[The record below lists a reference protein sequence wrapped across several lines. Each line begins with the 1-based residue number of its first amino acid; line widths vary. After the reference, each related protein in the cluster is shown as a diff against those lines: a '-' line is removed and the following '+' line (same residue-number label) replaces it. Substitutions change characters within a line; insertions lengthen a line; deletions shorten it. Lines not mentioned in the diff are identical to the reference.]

1 MVMAHLRSRR
11 GPAASSADRAAF
23 SALFARHYP
32 AVWRFVARRAWPDA
46 VDDVVA
52 ETFLAAWRRY
62 DDLPSDALPWLL
74 NAAGKCL
81 ANNRRAAMRAESLKE
96 RLAAQSTPVPADAT
110 TQGFERGAL
119 LRAFA
124 SLPDTERALLMLTDW
139 DDLPVGRAAQ
149 ALGISP
155 AAASARIYRARR
167 KLRVALTAELG
178 RPTVHT
184 PVRSLP

>member
-1 MVMAHLRSRR
+1 M
-11 GPAASSADRAAF
+11 PATGTDSAAF

-62 DDLPSDALPWLL
+62 DDLPRDALPWLL

-81 ANNRRAAMRAESLKE
+81 ANHRRAATRAESLKA
-96 RLAAQSTPVPADAT
+96 RLAAQSTPVRADAT
-110 TQGFERGAL
+110 TQSFERAAL
-119 LRAFA
+119 VTAFA
-124 SLPDTERALLMLTDW
+124 SLTDTERALLMLTDW
-139 DDLPVGRAAQ
+139 DDLPARRAAR

-155 AAASARIYRARR
+155 ATASARIYRARR
-167 KLRVALTAELG
+167 KLRAALAAELG
-178 RPTVHT
+178 RPTVSA

>member
-1 MVMAHLRSRR
+1 MAKLPVARQADA
-11 GPAASSADRAAF
+11 GASDRAEF

-62 DDLPSDALPWLL
+62 DDLPTDALPWLL

-81 ANNRRAAMRAESLKE
+81 ANHRRSATRAGALKE
-96 RLAAQSTPVPADAT
+96 RLVEQSTPIRADAT
-110 TQGFERGAL
+110 TQSFERNAL
-119 LRAFA
+119 VQAFA
-124 SLPDTERALLMLTDW
+124 SLSDGERALLMLTDW
-139 DDLPVGRAAQ
+139 DDLPVRRAAR

-155 AAASARIYRARR
+155 ATASARIYRARR
-167 KLRVALTAELG
+167 KLRAALAAELG
-178 RPTVHT
+178 RSTVRK
-184 PVRSLP
+184 PVRSVP

>member
-1 MVMAHLRSRR
+1 V
-11 GPAASSADRAAF
+11 PAAESSEPEGF

-62 DDLPSDALPWLL
+62 ADLPSDALPWLL

-81 ANNRRAAMRAESLKE
+81 ANHRRAAMRTEALKQ
-96 RLAAQSTPVPADAT
+96 RLAAQSAPARADAT
-110 TQGFERGAL
+110 TQGLERAAL
-119 LRAFA
+119 VQAFA
-124 SLPDTERALLMLTDW
+124 SLSENERALLMLTDW
-139 DDLPVGRAAQ
+139 DDLPAGRAAR

-155 AAASARIYRARR
+155 ATASARIYRARR
-167 KLRVALTAELG
+167 KLRAALAAELG
-178 RPTVHT
+178 RPTLHEH
-184 PVRSLP
+184 VRSLR

>member
-1 MVMAHLRSRR
+1 V
-11 GPAASSADRAAF
+11 PATSATDRAQF

-81 ANNRRAAMRAESLKE
+81 ANHRRAATRAEALTE
-96 RLAAQSTPVPADAT
+96 RLAQSAPMRADAT
-110 TQGFERGAL
+110 TQSFERTAL
-119 LRAFA
+119 VQAFA
-124 SLPDTERALLMLTDW
+124 SLTHTERALLMLTDW
-139 DDLPVGRAAQ
+139 DDLPRRPPTAVAGCKPCSRR
-149 ALGISP
+149 LGP
-155 AAASARIYRARR
+155 ADCGVAASDCF
-167 KLRVALTAELG
+167 
-178 RPTVHT
+178 
-184 PVRSLP
+184 S

>member
-1 MVMAHLRSRR
+1 MGAR
-11 GPAASSADRAAF
+11 ATDREAF

-62 DDLPSDALPWLL
+62 DDVPGDALPWLL

-81 ANNRRAAMRAESLKE
+81 ANHRRSTTRAESLKE
-96 RLAAQSTPVPADAT
+96 RLASQSTPIRADAT
-110 TQGFERGAL
+110 AQSHERAAL
-119 LRAFA
+119 VKAFA
-124 SLPDTERALLMLTDW
+124 SLSETERALLMLTDW
-139 DDLPVGRAAQ
+139 DDLPARRAAA
-149 ALGISP
+149 ALGIS
-155 AAASARIYRARR
+155 AATASARIYRARR
-167 KLRVALTAELG
+167 KLRAALAAELG
-178 RPTVHT
+178 RPAVHE